1 MESPPDDVL
10 GVNWEQVRG
19 KILELAKLESK
30 PVMTSLLQLADS
42 DISDGKITLNWK
54 LHIHAC
60 LIHVNIIM
68 LVDSLNHN

>member
-1 MESPPDDVL
+1 ML
-10 GVNWEQVRG
+10 GVNWERVRG

-54 LHIHAC
+54 LATYTC
-60 LIHVNIIM
+60 MV
-68 LVDSLNHN
+68 